1 MDTYISEYLNGITIH
16 SSILTFIVEFF
27 ADDSAYLIISGV
39 LIFCFIY
46 RDRFVDKVTFL
57 SALII
62 GSFARIL
69 VKPLFAYFF
78 PRARPFIENTNIS
91 SILSHSRSEDYQSMP
106 SGHTLFFFGIAT
118 VIYMHNKK
126 WGLVFYF
133 LSIIVGISRVAGGVH
148 YASDILVG
156 AILGIIFAY
165 ILNKLFLS
173 DVIGIKTLLE
183 KVVRIIK

>member
-1 MDTYISEYLNGITIH
+1 MDTYISEYLNGIITD
-16 SSILTFIVEFF
+16 SVMLSFVVEFL
-27 ADDSAYLIISGV
+27 ADDSAYLIIFGV
-39 LIFCFIY
+39 LIFCFML
-46 RDRFVDKVTFL
+46 RDRLVDKVTFL

-69 VKPLFAYFF
+69 VKPFVSYFF
-78 PRARPFIENTNIS
+78 PRARPFVENTNIN

-126 WGLVFYF
+126 WGLAFYF
-133 LSIIVGISRVAGGVH
+133 LSLLVGISRVAGGVH
-148 YASDILVG
+148 YTSDILVG

-173 DVIGIKTLLE
+173 DIIGIKTLFE